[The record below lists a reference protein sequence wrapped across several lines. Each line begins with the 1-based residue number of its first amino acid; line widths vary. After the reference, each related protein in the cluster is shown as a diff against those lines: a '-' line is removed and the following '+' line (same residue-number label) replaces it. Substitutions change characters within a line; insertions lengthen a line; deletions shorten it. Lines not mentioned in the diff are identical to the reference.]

1 MNAQD
6 EMELE
11 LWQELRHLP
20 PAQRMQALDDQMRMD
35 SLLRSFYSHAR
46 EDEYEELLEELRGV
60 WSCPEIIGS
69 PSQSHS
75 SGAL

>member
-20 PAQRMQALDDQMRMD
+20 PAQRMQALDDQMRID
-35 SLLRSFYSHAR
+35 SLLKSVFAQVRA
-46 EDEYEELLEELRGV
+46 DEYEHQLQLVSVEMASCVTDTRLL
-60 WSCPEIIGS
+60 S
-69 PSQSHS
+69 
-75 SGAL
+75 A